1 MGEALDP
8 LVAANDSLADLS
20 TEVGLGAISVGA
32 RAIPVG
38 ARAIRVGLGAIG
50 VGARAIPVGLG
61 AIGVIARA
69 IPVGLGRFVK
79 KLDGNVGIGS
89 FLGGCVFCATRHG

>member
-8 LVAANDSLADLS
+8 LVAANESLADLS
-20 TEVGLGAISVGA
+20 TEVGLGAIGVVA
-32 RAIPVG
+32 RAI
-38 ARAIRVGLGAIG
+38 G
-50 VGARAIPVGLG
+50 VV
-61 AIGVIARA
+61 ARA